1 MNKEILA
8 VIVSGGNI
16 DTDFALDFLQ
26 RTRWDVLIGAD
37 RGAGFLLNQG
47 IMPTHVV
54 GDFDSAGEEIR
65 KTYRQNPSIEM
76 REFQPEKDLTD
87 TQIAVELA
95 LSLGSTRIIL
105 LGATGSRLDHV
116 LGNIQVMM
124 LPLERGA
131 ECEILDTHNRIYLKN
146 KGFSLEK
153 EKQYGKFISLIPFTP
168 EVYPVT
174 LTGFKYPL
182 NGATLRAAG
191 SLGISNEIQDAEA
204 KVEFAQGILIVAETR
219 D

>member
-1 MNKEILA
+1 M
-8 VIVSGGNI
+8 
-16 DTDFALDFLQ
+16 
-26 RTRWDVLIGAD
+26 
-37 RGAGFLLNQG
+37 
-47 IMPTHVV
+47 
-54 GDFDSAGEEIR
+54 
-65 KTYRQNPSIEM
+65 
-76 REFQPEKDLTD
+76 
-87 TQIAVELA
+87 
-95 LSLGSTRIIL
+95 
-105 LGATGSRLDHV
+105 
-116 LGNIQVMM
+116 
-124 LPLERGA
+124 
-131 ECEILDTHNRIYLKN
+131 KN